1 MAGGLYTATSRE
13 DFAVKSRLKL
23 IERYV
28 DLSNKIILDIGCGNG
43 VYTTEIAKKAKYVI
57 GLDFNRDY
65 IQMAKNYS
73 KREGVKNL
81 DYIVS
86 SAETFS
92 FKTEF
97 DVALMIEV
105 LEHVEDEK
113 LTLHNVY
120 NHLKSGGVLVLF
132 VPNKAWLFETWGSY
146 KW

>member
-73 KREGVKNL
+73 KGKGVK
-81 DYIVS
+81 
-86 SAETFS
+86 T
-92 FKTEF
+92 
-97 DVALMIEV
+97 
-105 LEHVEDEK
+105 
-113 LTLHNVY
+113 
-120 NHLKSGGVLVLF
+120 
-132 VPNKAWLFETWGSY
+132 
-146 KW
+146 